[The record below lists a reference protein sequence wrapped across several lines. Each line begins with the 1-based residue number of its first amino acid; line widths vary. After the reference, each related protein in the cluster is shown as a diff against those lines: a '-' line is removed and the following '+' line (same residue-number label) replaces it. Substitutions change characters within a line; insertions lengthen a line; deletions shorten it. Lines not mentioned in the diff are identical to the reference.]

1 MPWREQ
7 SDFVALI
14 SALLISIISGF
25 ISIAQRIARGY
36 TPSWI
41 WILSEFSAAILAGY
55 LMADAYPV
63 LKSSLPEWATL
74 PIMVALAAHIG
85 GRAFQGIES
94 ALSKR
99 YQITLPSPGDDP
111 KP

>member
-1 MPWREQ
+1 MPWRNQ
-7 SDFVALI
+7 PDLYALVW
-14 SALLISIISGF
+14 ALLISFISGF

-36 TPSWI
+36 PPSKL
-41 WILSEFSAAILAGY
+41 WILSEFSAAVLAGY

-63 LKSSLPEWATL
+63 LAPQLPEWATL

-85 GRAFQGIES
+85 GRAFQGIET

-99 YQITLPSPGDDP
+99 YRITLPKPGDSPGP
-111 KP
+111 